1 LKRYVLPIFDPS
13 TSIAVVACAPG
24 KADDISAGLS
34 SEGYDV
40 ERRTLD
46 VSPDELADSSEEG
59 SGSESE
65 SEK

>member
-1 LKRYVLPIFDPS
+1 M
-13 TSIAVVACAPG
+13 VACAPG